1 MRSRP
6 ATQLTLT
13 DSFQPAVPA
22 NDFLDRL
29 DELVDWRPMQS
40 ALAAMFTATTGRLPQ
55 PPLVV
60 FKMLLLQTCYGLS
73 DPQCEEQ
80 VRDRLSWRK
89 FTGLS
94 LTDAVPD
101 ETTLVR
107 FRQRLVAHGLHER
120 LLALVNQQLAAHGLL
135 VRAVTLVDATL
146 IQAAR
151 RAPAKTAPGGGDPDA
166 DHTVKRGQPHYGY
179 KAHVAADGAHTLI
192 RKADLSAASVH
203 DSQRF
208 AAVVAGDEQK
218 VYADKAY
225 HSRARTA
232 WLKTR
237 GIVNG
242 ILRRGARGHPL
253 SAAAHRLNRVL
264 GAVRGRVEKIFG
276 HWKRNLGYDRA
287 RYVGWARNRLELELK
302 CLAWNLRRWVTVATA

>member
-6 ATQLTLT
+6 PAQLTLT
-13 DSFQPAVPA
+13 DSFQPAAPA

-29 DELVDWRPMQS
+29 DQLVDWQPI
-40 ALAAMFTATTGRLPQ
+40 AATLAGMFTATTGRLPP
-55 PPLVV
+55 PPLAV

-80 VRDRLSWRK
+80 VRDRLSWRR

-107 FRQRLVAHGLHER
+107 FRQRLVAHGL
-120 LLALVNQQLAAHGLL
+120 L
-135 VRAVTLVDATL
+135 VRAVTVVDATL

-151 RAPAKTAPGGGDPDA
+151 RAPAKTAPGGGDPEA

-208 AAVVAGDEQK
+208 EAVVTGDEQK
-218 VYADKAY
+218 IYADKAY
-225 HSRARTA
+225 HSRARSA
-232 WLKTR
+232 WLR
-237 GIVNG
+237 ARG
-242 ILRRGARGHPL
+242 ILRRAT
-253 SAAAHRLNRVL
+253 
-264 GAVRGRVEKIFG
+264 RGRV
-276 HWKRNLGYDRA
+276 
-287 RYVGWARNRLELELK
+287 
-302 CLAWNLRRWVTVATA
+302 

>member
-6 ATQLTLT
+6 PAQLTLT
-13 DSFQPAVPA
+13 DSFQPAAPA

-29 DELVDWRPMQS
+29 DQLVDWQPI
-40 ALAAMFTATTGRLPQ
+40 AATLAGMFTATTGRLPP
-55 PPLVV
+55 PPLAV

-80 VRDRLSWRK
+80 VRDRLSWRR

-107 FRQRLVAHGLHER
+107 FRQRLVAHGLHQR
-120 LLALVNQQLAAHGLL
+120 LLDLVNQQLAAHGLL
-135 VRAVTLVDATL
+135 VRAVTVVDATL

-151 RAPAKTAPGGGDPDA
+151 RAPAKTAPGGGDPEA

-208 AAVVAGDEQK
+208 EAVVTGDEQK
-218 VYADKAY
+218 IYADKAY
-225 HSRARTA
+225 HSRARSA
-232 WLKTR
+232 WLR
-237 GIVNG
+237 ARG
-242 ILRRGARGHPL
+242 ILRRAT
-253 SAAAHRLNRVL
+253 
-264 GAVRGRVEKIFG
+264 RGRV
-276 HWKRNLGYDRA
+276 
-287 RYVGWARNRLELELK
+287 
-302 CLAWNLRRWVTVATA
+302 